1 MIGAE
6 DFQRLDFWLWCARF
20 RRGRA
25 ECAAL
30 VEQGAVRIN
39 RQPTEKPH
47 AKVRIG
53 DVLTLAIGGRVLVLR
68 IMALPP
74 RRGSAEEAQAAYEEI
89 P

>member
-1 MIGAE
+1 MSAAE

-20 RRGRA
+20 RRGRPD
-25 ECAAL
+25 CAAL

-47 AKVRIG
+47 AKVRVG
-53 DVLTLAIGGRVLVLR
+53 DVLTLGLGGRVVVLR
-68 IMALPP
+68 ILALPP
-74 RRGSAEEAQAAYEEI
+74 RRGSAEEARAIYEEI